1 MACELLICNFE
12 KNGWKPGYVVAIKDT
27 PCRWGPSELTKD
39 WKIVR
44 IDDRKRT
51 ELENTFYKHLYK
63 ESVEKEEEES
73 TMVGIRKTSVDMVE
87 LDKLSK
93 EEDMTVCKYSD
104 LTTKEESASIG
115 VGG

>member
-51 ELENTFYKHLYK
+51 ELENTFYKPLYK
-63 ESVEKEEEES
+63 ESVEKEE
-73 TMVGIRKTSVDMVE
+73 
-87 LDKLSK
+87 DK
-93 EEDMTVCKYSD
+93 TVCKYSD
-104 LTTKEESASIG
+104 LTTKEESVSIG